1 MDYLKLLILSCL
13 VMVLAQNTTYR
24 DRYGNTT
31 GTRERSGNEYT
42 YRDQYGNT
50 SMTEEKRG
58 DTSIYRD
65 RFGNTLGTERR
76 GR

>member
-1 MDYLKLLILSCL
+1 MNYTKLLTFCFLIL
-13 VMVLAQNTTYR
+13 LAQGNVTYR

-50 SMTEEKRG
+50 SMTEERRG
-58 DTSIYRD
+58 DTSTYRD
-65 RFGNTLGTERR
+65 RFGNTIGTERR